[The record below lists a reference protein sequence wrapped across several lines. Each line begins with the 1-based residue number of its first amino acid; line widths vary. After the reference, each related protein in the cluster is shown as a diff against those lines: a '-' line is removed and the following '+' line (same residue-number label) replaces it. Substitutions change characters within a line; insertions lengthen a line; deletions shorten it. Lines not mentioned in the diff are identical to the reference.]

1 MKNLKTR
8 LEKTSIK
15 TKVFFTTSILALTLA
30 ILILSLVYLLLPPH
44 YQRQKEENAAKLVD
58 NICRDVNNKS
68 FQTIKNRLDKVS
80 SSNVMYI
87 SLMSPDS
94 KLLYEKNEF
103 LIHMN
108 KYEEVN
114 FDLDKITTFEKIR
127 VADREG
133 EHTLRITTIFYP
145 MKDTADAIRG
155 LSPMI
160 IIIVILLSFLGSYIY
175 SEFITSPLLKIID
188 MEQYQIAKR
197 KKFIGAISHELKTPI
212 TIISGQLEGM
222 IYNIGKFKDR
232 DLYLKKCYDTTQDL
246 KLLVYQMMELSKK
259 EILDATLNRSYI
271 CLADIIES
279 VSEKHRFLYEE
290 KSINFSLNMKSKGY
304 IYAYKDS
311 VVTVMNNLISN
322 AIKYTPEGY
331 SVIIVLEE
339 QKRKFQEPKIIFT
352 IENTGVS
359 LSKKELKNVFEPLYR
374 VESSRNRDTGGSGLG
389 LFFVG
394 QILSTQGFSYE
405 MFSRENSIVFR
416 IEFNS

>member
-290 KSINFSLNMKSKGY
+290 KNINFSLNMKSKGY

>member
-1 MKNLKTR
+1 MKNLKTK

-290 KSINFSLNMKSKGY
+290 KNINFSLNMKSKGY

>member
-1 MKNLKTR
+1 MKTR

>member
-1 MKNLKTR
+1 MKTR

-290 KSINFSLNMKSKGY
+290 KNINFSLNMKSKGY

>member
-1 MKNLKTR
+1 MKTR

-44 YQRQKEENAAKLVD
+44 YQRQKEENADKLVD

-290 KSINFSLNMKSKGY
+290 KNINFSLNMKSKGY

>member
-1 MKNLKTR
+1 MKTR

-30 ILILSLVYLLLPPH
+30 ILILSLVYLILPPH